1 MKEGMK
7 ECKKERKEK
16 LEGWT
21 ERRITDD
28 YGLKHEHGTEI

>member
-1 MKEGMK
+1 MK
-7 ECKKERKEK
+7 ECKKERRKIRRK